1 MLIYSLIAVIV
12 FLLIVLAI
20 GIYYIVKFANIIF
33 TFEDDIA
40 DFSNHL
46 IDITD
51 RVEQVQTV
59 RALMSH
65 PSAATYISESF
76 EELRYC
82 RFLLAAMIRKS
93 KMLLK
98 KDYTELEVEDV
109 QFPTLYNRL
118 EQSGVYDPEEDGEI
132 NIMSKEEGHQIGE
145 NAKRIKGSLQ
155 RKDF

>member
-1 MLIYSLIAVIV
+1 MIALIFCIS
-12 FLLIVLAI
+12 
-20 GIYYIVKFANIIF
+20 YIVRFARIIF

-40 DFSNHL
+40 NFSNHL
-46 IDITD
+46 IDITE

-65 PSAATYISESF
+65 PSAATYIAESF

-98 KDYTELEVEDV
+98 KDYTELEIEDV
-109 QFPTLYNRL
+109 QFQTLYNRL

-132 NIMSKEEGHQIGE
+132 NIMTKEEGHQIGE

-155 RKDF
+155 NRDF